1 MGTRTITEDDF
12 SGNVVSES
20 SKFTVSF
27 GPAGKTPVK
36 VDLDL
41 SKDTAAAFLT
51 LIKALKANDG
61 SNEKTGAVSAARIE
75 FAKFLPKSPVSKGK
89 ASTGNGD
96 TEKVREW
103 AKAEIAAGRHS
114 DWKVGTQG
122 RLSQEIH
129 DEYQKAHPTGG
140 EPNNNGGAA

>member
-20 SKFTVSF
+20 SKYSLSF
-27 GPAGKTPVK
+27 GPNGKQPVK
-36 VDLDL
+36 VEMDL
-41 SKDTAAAFLT
+41 SKDVAAAFLEF
-51 LIKALKANDG
+51 IKAVKSGN
-61 SNEKTGAVSAARIE
+61 NVNAARIE
-75 FAKFLPKSPVSKGK
+75 FAKLLPKSPVSKGK
-89 ASTGNGD
+89 ASGNGD

-122 RLSQEIH
+122 RLSQDIH
-129 DEYQKAHPTGG
+129 DAYHAAQSGG
-140 EPNNNGGAA
+140 NSNNGGPQ

>member
-12 SGNVVSES
+12 SGNVVTES

-27 GPAGKTPVK
+27 GPKDAPANKRVT
-36 VDLDL
+36 VDMDL

-51 LIKALKANDG
+51 FIKAVKSGD
-61 SNEKTGAVSAARIE
+61 SVSAARIE
-75 FAKFLPKSPVSKGK
+75 FGKFLPKSPVTKGK
-89 ASTGNGD
+89 ASGNGD

-129 DEYQKAHPTGG
+129 EAYQAAHSGG
-140 EPNNNGGAA
+140 NSNNGGPQ